1 MHTLAL
7 PQHGYVPLQWPQL
20 EATHALHLGGREAPP
35 LQRHLSKRCYIFHVS
50 MNTEYNIIYKMGLPG
65 RRGRY
70 TFQGF
75 TNHFLQT
82 YLYTHN
88 STWNLGKHMLI

>member
-1 MHTLAL
+1 MNALDL

-75 TNHFLQT
+75 TNNFLQT
-82 YLYTHN
+82 SIYP
-88 STWNLGKHMLI
+88 